1 MAGEWISVDCCIAT
15 KPEILELIGE
25 TNEPADVIVGRL
37 TLFWAWASLN
47 SGDGTVKGSPAILKA
62 VAGGDEDFWRAV
74 ERVGW
79 VKFTE
84 GRIEIEGWEDRFS
97 KAAKSRLQA
106 RRRMQKYREND
117 SGYAPVTQERN
128 GGYAPVT
135 QDRCTVQRTTVAPC
149 NAPPSLDRGDRG
161 DRRKEIE
168 ERRETETP
176 QGGDS
181 SSSSSERFWGD
192 FRAVWEKTA
201 GVAGLGP
208 KTPLPAY
215 FEATAASH
223 DHDRLIKAVE
233 AIPGCTY
240 FETPVTLKQFCSPGF
255 VDRILDGHFAARTKK
270 RGKSQDEPRPPKEFE
285 GDDAKRFAATL
296 ERLRSEER
304 VR

>member
-1 MAGEWISVDCCIAT
+1 MAGEWIPVDCCLWE
-15 KPEILELIGE
+15 KLEVLRISKSTGRS
-25 TNEPADVIVGRL
+25 TNEVVGNLARL
-37 TLFWAWASLN
+37 WAWSSHNVA
-47 SGDGTVKGSPAILKA
+47 DGQIECGLDDLEMVVGADT
-62 VAGGDEDFWRAV
+62 DFWRAV
-74 ERVGW
+74 VSVGW
-79 VKFTE
+79 LIDN
-84 GRIEIEGWEDRFS
+84 GDSLQIPGWEARFS
-97 KAAKSRLQA
+97 QTAKSRLLA
-106 RRRMQKYREND
+106 NRRMKRHRD
-117 SGYAPVTQERN
+117 GHVTH
-128 GGYAPVT
+128 
-135 QDRCTVQRTTVAPC
+135 DRHATVAPC
-149 NAPPSLDRGDRG
+149 DGHVTVDRHATVAGCNGAAQPDRG
-161 DRRKEIE
+161 KEIE
-168 ERRETETP
+168 EKKEKRGEETP

-270 RGKSQDEPRPPKEFE
+270 RGKPQDEPRPPKEFE